1 VDEDNFFDRPIHTLA
16 FENGIE
22 ETTDDDENKSSE
34 LSSPVVPNKNADHD
48 RLPEELKK
56 HQIGQSI
63 QQYAGD
69 VESEPETFHTESVTD
84 LRQKDVEDD
93 DEHSHSSDD
102 ETLHGSHEDDTD
114 EDCEAVK
121 AVQYQFDSKDVYKVK
136 RTHKKKDEFQ
146 QELNEYIRR
155 RSDNEENAKEVRAAV
170 EQFDKEQQEAATR
183 PYSSQVANYGA
194 DDRTEDIRIGHGAAP
209 VEPKRRTSVKR
220 KEQQVAK
227 EKEDN
232 GREVT
237 VHTSLHDTVG
247 RYSTFEPDRQET
259 IRNEIGNL
267 LNIRDLMGHFEK
279 GGAEKAPRPWT
290 RRTVQESTF
299 VPLFTPDD
307 IKRMSIDDLTHSIKE
322 DHHEHVHH
330 PPAAHH
336 LEEHHDHGH
345 HVAPRNFHLDLSQ
358 SEVILEEQKSV
369 GELRSKFGHTK
380 HSSKPTH
387 KHTHNGEKAKLI
399 VGSPVSNGIEH
410 YEDIASEQHH
420 NHEHSHHHGHVHEN
434 VHHHHHEHHTK
445 ESTIAH
451 HVHEHVHP
459 KTFDSEEAD
468 KPVAPPVMI
477 HSHIKESV
485 VMKSACTTEVQFIRH
500 NLRESGASS
509 WFHRSDSQK
518 SLVNSHVPIEFATF
532 SSSTCRDRRQI
543 AKPKRSNSQLW
554 HGTEE
559 RSRVLPAVG

>member
-1 VDEDNFFDRPIHTLA
+1 MSQNGGDDFLDSIFKDIPLPSVKYADDGHKPKASFHEHTHEEHEEELEIANVHHHHHEEPEIELEEDIHSHHHHEEEHEHHHSDEESVEEHHLSKSPEMEEHLVEIDNDGVPHHKHTHSGHQHHTDEHEESEHEEIVDEDNFFDRPIHTLA

-330 PPAAHH
+330 PPAA
-336 LEEHHDHGH
+336 
-345 HVAPRNFHLDLSQ
+345 P
-358 SEVILEEQKSV
+358 
-369 GELRSKFGHTK
+369 
-380 HSSKPTH
+380 
-387 KHTHNGEKAKLI
+387 
-399 VGSPVSNGIEH
+399 
-410 YEDIASEQHH
+410 
-420 NHEHSHHHGHVHEN
+420 
-434 VHHHHHEHHTK
+434 
-445 ESTIAH
+445 
-451 HVHEHVHP
+451 
-459 KTFDSEEAD
+459 
-468 KPVAPPVMI
+468 
-477 HSHIKESV
+477 
-485 VMKSACTTEVQFIRH
+485 
-500 NLRESGASS
+500 
-509 WFHRSDSQK
+509 
-518 SLVNSHVPIEFATF
+518 
-532 SSSTCRDRRQI
+532 
-543 AKPKRSNSQLW
+543 
-554 HGTEE
+554 
-559 RSRVLPAVG
+559 